1 MMRMHA
7 ERIAALLDASVG
19 KPWKVLDIAAGHGM
33 FGITLAQHNP
43 QAEIVAV
50 DWAPVLAVAKANA
63 QAAEVAGR
71 YRALPGSAFEVEF
84 GNGYDVVLLTNFL
97 HHFGAAADEKLLRKV
112 NAALKPGAR
121 AGTLVLLPKK
131 DRVTPPL
138 L

>member
-33 FGITLAQHNP
+33 VGITLARHNP

-63 QAAEVAGR
+63 QPAGVAGR
-71 YRALPGSAFEVEF
+71 YRTVPGSAFEVEF
-84 GNGYDVVLLTNFL
+84 GNGDAVVLLTTFL
-97 HHFGAAADEKLLRKV
+97 HHFAAATNEELLRKM
-112 NAALKPGAR
+112 NAALKAGAR
-121 AGTLVLLPKK
+121 AGYPEFA
-131 DRVTPPL
+131 R
-138 L
+138 